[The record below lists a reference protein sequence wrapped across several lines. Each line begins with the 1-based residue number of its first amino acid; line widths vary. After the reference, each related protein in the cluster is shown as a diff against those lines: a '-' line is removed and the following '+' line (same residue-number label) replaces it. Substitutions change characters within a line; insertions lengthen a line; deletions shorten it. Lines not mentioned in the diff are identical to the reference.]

1 MNEFPSSLPV
11 SSQMFGDIQKEE
23 NVNSF
28 EMKLGQNVTLIG
40 ENCIFKQEG
49 GKYPFVLNLFFFFL
63 SPS

>member
-28 EMKLGQNVTLIG
+28 EMKLSQNVGLIG
-40 ENCIFKQEG
+40 ENFILKQEE
-49 GKYPFVLNLFFFFL
+49 L
-63 SPS
+63 